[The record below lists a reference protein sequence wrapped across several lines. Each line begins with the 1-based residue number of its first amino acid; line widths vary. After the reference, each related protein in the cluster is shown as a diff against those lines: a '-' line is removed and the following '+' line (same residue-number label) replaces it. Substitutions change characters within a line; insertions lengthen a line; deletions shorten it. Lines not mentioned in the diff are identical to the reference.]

1 MLKKLNHIGIMV
13 DDFEAAVER
22 FKGFGLPCKE
32 IRENK
37 ELGVKVAFLPIGDT
51 SLELIWHDGPD
62 KGNDPMVSTVRGHK
76 GTLNHLCFEVDDF
89 DATIHDFEDKGAKLV
104 EGCPRQSPHGRI
116 VFFDPETTEDVLIE
130 FYE

>member
-13 DDFEAAVER
+13 DDFEEAVKR

-89 DATIHDFEDKGAKLV
+89 DATIKDFEEKGAKLV
-104 EGCPRQSPHGRI
+104 ESCPRLGPHGRI
-116 VFFDPETTEDVLIE
+116 AFFDPETTEDVLIE